1 MALIKRLQNIL
12 LTPQTEWQAIKR
24 EPLTIAQFYGRY
36 FFVYAAL
43 PAAGHLLSF
52 LSTSTWLGGLRLALI
67 SYVVWLLT
75 LNFSA
80 GLIARLAPTF
90 ASTSNSNLAFRLVA
104 FSVLP
109 MLVAGLLMFI
119 PNLGLILSVVGLAY
133 SAYLC
138 YLGLPIMLQ
147 TSNDKLIPFTVTVLV
162 TVLVVYFVQ
171 MALLGRI
178 LGVTLSWF
186 F

>member
-1 MALIKRLQNIL
+1 M
-12 LTPQTEWQAIKR
+12 
-24 EPLTIAQFYGRY
+24 
-36 FFVYAAL
+36 
-43 PAAGHLLSF
+43 
-52 LSTSTWLGGLRLALI
+52 
-67 SYVVWLLT
+67 
-75 LNFSA
+75 
-80 GLIARLAPTF
+80 
-90 ASTSNSNLAFRLVA
+90 
-104 FSVLP
+104 
-109 MLVAGLLMFI
+109 
-119 PNLGLILSVVGLAY
+119 ILSVVGLAY

-178 LGVTLSWF
+178 LGVTLSKF

>member
-1 MALIKRLQNIL
+1 MALITRLQNIL
-12 LTPQTEWQAIKR
+12 LAPQTEWQAIKR
-24 EPLTIAQFYGRY
+24 ETLTIAQFYGRY
-36 FFVYAAL
+36 FFVYAVL
-43 PAAGHLLSF
+43 PAIGNLLSF
-52 LSTSTWLGGLRLALI
+52 LGTPTLLGGLLLAI
-67 SYVVWLLT
+67 MSYVIWLLT
-75 LNFSA
+75 FNFSA
-80 GLIARLAPTF
+80 MLITRLAPTF
-90 ASTSNSNLAFRLVA
+90 ASARNSNFAFRLVS

-138 YLGLPIMLQ
+138 YLGLPIILQ
-147 TSNDKLIPFTVTVLV
+147 TPDDKRIPFTVTVLV

-171 MALLGRI
+171 MALWGRI
-178 LGVTLSWF
+178 LGVTLNWF